1 LREIKMNIET
11 SISIPDKIYRKNS
24 IDIGVAVN
32 VDLSDYKIHA
42 EVFDRFYSS
51 IRLNTEDNGG
61 SDDEIEIVDA
71 DKGTF
76 VLHIAKGQTE
86 LFHLYS
92 YLEIILIDEDGKEF
106 TAYFGVIKFQDD
118 MYMRVV
124 R

>member
-1 LREIKMNIET
+1 MIEID
-11 SISIPDKIYRKNS
+11 ISLPNKLFRKNS
-24 IDIGVAVN
+24 IDIGCHLN
-32 VDLSDYKIHA
+32 LDLSDYKIRA
-42 EVFDRFYSS
+42 ELFDRFYSS

-61 SDDEIEIVDA
+61 SDDEIEIIDA